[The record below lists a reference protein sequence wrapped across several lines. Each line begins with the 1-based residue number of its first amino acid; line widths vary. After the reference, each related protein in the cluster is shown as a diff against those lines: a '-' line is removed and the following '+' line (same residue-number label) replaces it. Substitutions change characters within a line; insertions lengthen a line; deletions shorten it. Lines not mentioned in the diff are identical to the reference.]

1 MRKQHG
7 AKKRA
12 VAYVVDPEPGL
23 HRYAFVEGVGECREN
38 FKRLVDDL
46 DRGKIDA
53 VVAAAA
59 RYLYIDTSA
68 MWIEKLIASVK
79 RHRVLIVDAA
89 SGKEYDVRTADD
101 EAAFRALGKSQPA

>member
-46 DRGKIDA
+46 DRGKIDV